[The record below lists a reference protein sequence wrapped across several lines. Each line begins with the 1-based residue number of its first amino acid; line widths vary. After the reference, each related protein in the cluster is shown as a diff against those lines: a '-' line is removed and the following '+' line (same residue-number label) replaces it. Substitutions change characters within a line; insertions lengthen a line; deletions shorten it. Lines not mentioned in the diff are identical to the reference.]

1 MGVSGTSDSG
11 SIPLGATK
19 PSPISVV
26 LAGDFFYNIM
36 KFNVI
41 LALLVV
47 AVGILTCKN
56 FQKTKSPEAAATPA
70 AAENQYGFRASHVI
84 EGERADTIQGTLQV
98 RKAPKMV
105 QVPVD
110 VLPPPTASKIAY
122 LSTGWW
128 HLNMA
133 FQPSDTTVHQH
144 YQSKWLQFREDQTFD
159 ILIKGK
165 VVDTGRWNYDSARNE
180 ILLSCKDPYIN
191 NSWGVQDKGFVM
203 IWKGNTSLNV
213 TGIQVRVV
221 GQRDTPNWN

>member
-1 MGVSGTSDSG
+1 MR
-11 SIPLGATK
+11 INILLG
-19 PSPISVV
+19 I
-26 LAGDFFYNIM
+26 L
-36 KFNVI
+36 VI
-41 LALLVV
+41 A
-47 AVGILTCKN
+47 ASILTCKN
-56 FQKTKSPEAAATPA
+56 LQKTKASDTTTAPTPE
-70 AAENQYGFRASHVI
+70 EKQLGMRASHVI
-84 EGERADTIQGTLQV
+84 DEERPDTVQGTYQV
-98 RKAPKMV
+98 RQAPKMV

-110 VLPPPTASKIAY
+110 VLPPPTASKKAY

-133 FQPSDTTVHQH
+133 FQPSDTTIHHQ

-159 ILIKGK
+159 ILVKGK
-165 VVDTGRWNYDSARNE
+165 VVDSGRWNYDSANNE

-221 GQRDTPNWN
+221 GQRETPKW

>member
-1 MGVSGTSDSG
+1 MR
-11 SIPLGATK
+11 INILLG
-19 PSPISVV
+19 I
-26 LAGDFFYNIM
+26 L
-36 KFNVI
+36 VI
-41 LALLVV
+41 A
-47 AVGILTCKN
+47 ASILTCKN
-56 FQKTKSPEAAATPA
+56 LQKTKASDNTTAPTPE
-70 AAENQYGFRASHVI
+70 EKQLGMRASHVI
-84 EGERADTIQGTLQV
+84 DEERPDTVQGTYQV
-98 RKAPKMV
+98 RQAPKMV

-110 VLPPPTASKIAY
+110 VLPPPTASKKAY

-133 FQPSDTTVHQH
+133 FQPSDTTIHHQ

-159 ILIKGK
+159 ILVKGK
-165 VVDTGRWNYDSARNE
+165 VVDSGRWNYDSANNE

-221 GQRDTPNWN
+221 GQRETPKW